1 MKPELWNMKYE
12 SWNMNPEFWNLQHE
26 IWNLK
31 YMKLGIR
38 NMKSEIWNPKYPK
51 PEIWNMTYGIRN
63 PKPEIWNLKYDTSSL
78 KSGIQNLKSET
89 WSCQRP
95 CCKKWRS
102 LEVAK
107 DLKNGD
113 RLDFELPFALKM
125 EQLFNTAEERRRHA
139 LKGLKPGCNLA
150 RVDET
155 YEISEEDMKELWQ
168 LRLLSDVFWSGGR
181 WESRIGA
188 VGAAATQIQNR
199 KRKIWNGPNIKNES
213 PNSYQIKSHIHISA
227 VW

>member
-1 MKPELWNMKYE
+1 MV
-12 SWNMNPEFWNLQHE
+12 SA
-26 IWNLK
+26 
-31 YMKLGIR
+31 
-38 NMKSEIWNPKYPK
+38 
-51 PEIWNMTYGIRN
+51 
-63 PKPEIWNLKYDTSSL
+63 
-78 KSGIQNLKSET
+78 IQNLKSEIWNMKPQVWNLESRT
-89 WSCQRP
+89 WNLKP
-95 CCKKWRS
+95 
-102 LEVAK
+102 EVAK
-107 DLKNGD
+107 DLAVKKVSTLHG
-113 RLDFELPFALKM
+113 LPSLSWYDSDDLTEQWRTRCLKKR
-125 EQLFNTAEERRRHA
+125 QACHGPPSHSKLGRSSSRAASFSAKRWSRWS
-139 LKGLKPGCNLA
+139 KGCNLA

-213 PNSYQIKSHIHISA
+213 PNSYQIKSHIHMSA